1 MAKKSEARLGKGL
14 AAIFG
19 EDVNDV
25 LEDIQQ
31 GKSDTHVSGRFEV
44 SIDDVRPN
52 PYQPRKTFDEGR
64 LRELADSIR
73 QHGVFTPILVKR
85 SLGGYELIAG
95 ERRLRACRL
104 AGIKKIPAIEME
116 FDDQQMMEIAL
127 LENIQREDLNAIEEA
142 KAYEKLIQKVGY
154 TQEELARRI
163 GKSREHVANMMRL
176 LKLPA
181 RLQQHVTAHELSMG
195 HVRAL
200 LSLEDE
206 ALMEEVAQK
215 AIREQMSVRAVEKL
229 VKDMVQPKPKKK
241 EKARDIHM
249 EAVEHRLQERFQ
261 TTVKVANG
269 QIVIRYDGDDDLN
282 RILEMIGGLDEGV

>member
-1 MAKKSEARLGKGL
+1 ML
-14 AAIFG
+14 F
-19 EDVNDV
+19 
-25 LEDIQQ
+25 
-31 GKSDTHVSGRFEV
+31 
-44 SIDDVRPN
+44 
-52 PYQPRKTFDEGR
+52 
-64 LRELADSIR
+64 
-73 QHGVFTPILVKR
+73 R
-85 SLGGYELIAG
+85 S
-95 ERRLRACRL
+95 
-104 AGIKKIPAIEME
+104 
-116 FDDQQMMEIAL
+116 
-127 LENIQREDLNAIEEA
+127 
-142 KAYEKLIQKVGY
+142 
-154 TQEELARRI
+154 
-163 GKSREHVANMMRL
+163 
-176 LKLPA
+176 
-181 RLQQHVTAHELSMG
+181 QQHVTVHELSMG

-229 VKDMVQPKPKKK
+229 VKGMVQPKPKKK

>member
-176 LKLPA
+176 LKLPV

-229 VKDMVQPKPKKK
+229 VKSMVQPKPKKK

>member
-1 MAKKSEARLGKGL
+1 
-14 AAIFG
+14 
-19 EDVNDV
+19 
-25 LEDIQQ
+25 
-31 GKSDTHVSGRFEV
+31 
-44 SIDDVRPN
+44 
-52 PYQPRKTFDEGR
+52 
-64 LRELADSIR
+64 
-73 QHGVFTPILVKR
+73 
-85 SLGGYELIAG
+85 
-95 ERRLRACRL
+95 
-104 AGIKKIPAIEME
+104 
-116 FDDQQMMEIAL
+116 
-127 LENIQREDLNAIEEA
+127 
-142 KAYEKLIQKVGY
+142 
-154 TQEELARRI
+154 
-163 GKSREHVANMMRL
+163 MRL
-176 LKLPA
+176 LKLPV

-229 VKDMVQPKPKKK
+229 VKGMVQPKPKKK
-241 EKARDIHM
+241 EKAREIHM

>member
-1 MAKKSEARLGKGL
+1 
-14 AAIFG
+14 
-19 EDVNDV
+19 
-25 LEDIQQ
+25 
-31 GKSDTHVSGRFEV
+31 
-44 SIDDVRPN
+44 
-52 PYQPRKTFDEGR
+52 
-64 LRELADSIR
+64 
-73 QHGVFTPILVKR
+73 
-85 SLGGYELIAG
+85 
-95 ERRLRACRL
+95 
-104 AGIKKIPAIEME
+104 ME

-176 LKLPA
+176 LKLPT

-206 ALMEEVAQK
+206 TMMEEVAQK
-215 AIREQMSVRAVEKL
+215 AIREQLSVRAVEKL
-229 VKDMVQPKPKKK
+229 VKSMVQPKPKKK
-241 EKARDIHM
+241 EKPRDIHL
-249 EAVEHRLQERFQ
+249 EAVEHRLQDRFQ

>member
-1 MAKKSEARLGKGL
+1 MPR
-14 AAIFG
+14 
-19 EDVNDV
+19 N
-25 LEDIQQ
+25 DIQKQ
-31 GKSDTHVSGRFEV
+31 GRILMLPVDCIEPSPYQARTAFDEPEIAALAV
-44 SIDDVRPN
+44 SILQNGLLQPISVRRVGLRK
-52 PYQPRKTFDEGR
+52 YQ
-64 LRELADSIR
+64 
-73 QHGVFTPILVKR
+73 
-85 SLGGYELIAG
+85 LIAG

-176 LKLPA
+176 LKLPV

-229 VKDMVQPKPKKK
+229 VKGMVQPKPKKK

>member
-1 MAKKSEARLGKGL
+1 MPR
-14 AAIFG
+14 
-19 EDVNDV
+19 N
-25 LEDIQQ
+25 DIQKQ
-31 GKSDTHVSGRFEV
+31 GRILMLPVDCIEPSPYQARTAFDEPEIAALAV
-44 SIDDVRPN
+44 SILQNGLLQPISVRRVGLHK
-52 PYQPRKTFDEGR
+52 YQ
-64 LRELADSIR
+64 
-73 QHGVFTPILVKR
+73 LV
-85 SLGGYELIAG
+85 AG

-104 AGIKKIPAIEME
+104 AGIKKIPAIERE

-176 LKLPA
+176 LKLPV

-229 VKDMVQPKPKKK
+229 VKGMVQPKPKKK

>member
-44 SIDDVRPN
+44 SVDDVRPN

-229 VKDMVQPKPKKK
+229 VKGMMQPKPKKK